1 MKSKEIKYKLHKS
14 FIYIYEEEDFAD
26 DLKSKVEYST
36 LGYLYRYD
44 ALKITDED
52 FADDLKSKVYIVNGN
67 CFTILPCKVEWCDTC
82 NGSGHRSRYDVGGY
96 DISSMMY
103 DENGIIDEG
112 FHEDYFSG
120 RTDIECDACG
130 GTKINNIIDYDSLTP
145 QQEKILSIND
155 RCINEEAYSESEY

>member
-1 MKSKEIKYKLHKS
+1 MKSKKIEYKLHKS
-14 FIYIYEEEDFAD
+14 FIYRYEEEDFSD
-26 DLKSKVEYST
+26 DLKSK
-36 LGYLYRYD
+36 
-44 ALKITDED
+44 ITISDGIC
-52 FADDLKSKVYIVNGN
+52 K
-67 CFTILPCKVEWCDTC
+67 TILPCKVDWCDTC

-120 RTDIECDACG
+120 RTDIECDVCG

-155 RCINEEAYSESEY
+155 RCINEEAYAESEY

>member
-1 MKSKEIKYKLHKS
+1 MKSKKIEYKLHKS
-14 FIYIYEEEDFAD
+14 FIYRYEEEDFSD
-26 DLKSKVEYST
+26 DLKSK
-36 LGYLYRYD
+36 
-44 ALKITDED
+44 ITISDGIC
-52 FADDLKSKVYIVNGN
+52 K
-67 CFTILPCKVEWCDTC
+67 TILPCKVDWCDTC

-155 RCINEEAYSESEY
+155 RCINEEAYNIAYAESERAMGA

>member
-1 MKSKEIKYKLHKS
+1 MKSKKIEYKLHKS
-14 FIYIYEEEDFAD
+14 FIYRYEEEDFSD
-26 DLKSKVEYST
+26 DLKSK
-36 LGYLYRYD
+36 
-44 ALKITDED
+44 ITISDGIC
-52 FADDLKSKVYIVNGN
+52 K
-67 CFTILPCKVEWCDTC
+67 TILPCKVDWCDTC

-155 RCINEEAYSESEY
+155 RCINEEAYAESEY